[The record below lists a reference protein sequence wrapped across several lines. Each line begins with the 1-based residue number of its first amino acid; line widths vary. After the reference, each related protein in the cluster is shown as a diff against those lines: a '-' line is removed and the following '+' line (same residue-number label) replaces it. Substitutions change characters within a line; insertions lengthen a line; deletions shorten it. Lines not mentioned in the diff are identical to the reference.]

1 MVISKFY
8 KSREDGA
15 RLMVTCSDKGYYIRK
30 ENESFLYKKAI
41 DVYPVKYKYIE
52 TDVLI
57 PVKEKETSTEEITK
71 EE

>member
-1 MVISKFY
+1 MIISEFY
-8 KSREDGA
+8 KRRSDKA
-15 RLMVTCSDKGYYIRK
+15 RLVVTYSDQGYYIRK
-30 ENESFLYKKAI
+30 ENGSFLYKRAI

-57 PVKEKETSTEEITK
+57 PVKEKETNTEEITK